1 MITEKTLIY
10 ERKIENKSVTS
21 DEIERFIF
29 SQGIEPVRYAI
40 VEVDKNKITIS
51 VSGINLK

>member
-10 ERKIENKSVTS
+10 ERKIENKPVTS
-21 DEIERFIF
+21 DEIERYIF

-40 VEVDKNKITIS
+40 VEVYKNKLTIS

>member
-10 ERKIENKSVTS
+10 ERKIENKTVTP

-40 VEVDKNKITIS
+40 VEIDKNKITIS
-51 VSGINLK
+51 VSGINIK